1 MSGNENLPVISGFEK
16 SPTIGELTKALANAH
31 KQFKP
36 VLKDANN
43 PFFKSKYADLAGVI
57 EATAD
62 ALSDQ
67 GLAVIQSPGKIYNGH
82 ILLTT
87 LLSHASGE
95 WIKDELE
102 LPIAKFDAQGTGS
115 AITYARRYAYQA
127 IVGVAAEDDDG
138 NAASQKFEKQ
148 GDNFVR
154 KTDSP
159 VTAGQGVNVPNL
171 PVAPVTV
178 GKLPELQKPVARK
191 KKESVPDA
199 GKPWAGLAG
208 VNATKQTNEVFP
220 GLENV
225 GYTPPQD
232 VKAVSN
238 TITPE
243 NPITDADVIFP
254 GDPEP
259 PVNPG
264 KSMVGENPA
273 RLATDDERKAFMAR
287 LIKLKDKGFT
297 GIREYLLKESGVQIT
312 NDIPV
317 QKMNE
322 LVARLEA
329 AESEGKL
336 KELLGGK

>member
-1 MSGNENLPVISGFEK
+1 MSGNENVPVISGFEK

-31 KQFKP
+31 KNFKP

-87 LLSHASGE
+87 LLSHVSGE

-148 GDNFVR
+148 PDGNFVR

-159 VTAGQGVNVPNL
+159 VTAGQGNIQKIADAESVDSKKDRTN
-171 PVAPVTV
+171 PVT
-178 GKLPELQKPVARK
+178 RK

-199 GKPWAGLAG
+199 GKPWGGEFEAKTATTPGSPA
-208 VNATKQTNEVFP
+208 NA
-220 GLENV
+220 
-225 GYTPPQD
+225 
-232 VKAVSN
+232 
-238 TITPE
+238 ITPE

-273 RLATDDERKAFMAR
+273 RLANDDERKAFMAR
-287 LIKLKDKGFT
+287 LIKLKDAGYT
-297 GIREYLLKESGVQIT
+297 GIREWLLKKSSQTIT
-312 NDIPV
+312 NDIPFARMNDLV
-317 QKMNE
+317 QE
-322 LVARLEA
+322 LEDFEKAGTLKALLEA
-329 AESEGKL
+329 K
-336 KELLGGK
+336 

>member
-1 MSGNENLPVISGFEK
+1 MPENENIPPVSAGLKTSEE
-16 SPTIGELTKALANAH
+16 IGELAKALADAR
-31 KQFKP
+31 KDYKP

-57 EATAD
+57 EATSD
-62 ALSDQ
+62 ALSKN
-67 GLAVIQSPGKIYNGH
+67 GLAVIQSPRLGLNRIAV
-82 ILLTT
+82 TT
-87 LLSHASGE
+87 LLAHSSGQ
-95 WIKDELE
+95 WLRDDLE
-102 LPIAKFDAQGTGS
+102 LPMSKFDAQGAGS

-138 NAASQKFEKQ
+138 NSASGKFEKQ

-191 KKESVPDA
+191 KKESVTDA
-199 GKPWAGLAG
+199 GKPWGGEFSIKTDESAKIPAF
-208 VNATKQTNEVFP
+208 NA
-220 GLENV
+220 
-225 GYTPPQD
+225 
-232 VKAVSN
+232 
-238 TITPE
+238 ITPE

-259 PVNPG
+259 TPEVQ
-264 KSMVGENPA
+264 KTD

-322 LVARLEA
+322 LVARLEV

>member
-16 SPTIGELTKALANAH
+16 SPTIGELTKALANAR
-31 KQFKP
+31 KDFKP

-57 EATAD
+57 ESTTA
-62 ALSDQ
+62 ALSKNE
-67 GLAVIQSPGKIYNGH
+67 LVVIQSPGKIYNGH

-87 LLSHASGE
+87 LLSHSSGE

-127 IVGVAAEDDDG
+127 IVGVSAEDDDG
-138 NAASQKFEKQ
+138 NAESQKFEKQ

-154 KTDSP
+154 KTDQ
-159 VTAGQGVNVPNL
+159 TATTGQ
-171 PVAPVTV
+171 AP
-178 GKLPELQKPVARK
+178 KPAAKGRP

-199 GKPWAGLAG
+199 GKPWGGEFEKKPDQVFTGGDSYSKSGPPAP
-208 VNATKQTNEVFP
+208 NA
-220 GLENV
+220 
-225 GYTPPQD
+225 
-232 VKAVSN
+232 
-238 TITPE
+238 ITPE

-259 PVNPG
+259 TPEKYVSPLEG

-273 RLATDDERKAFMAR
+273 RLATDDERKAFMVR

-297 GIREYLLKESGVQIT
+297 GIREFLLKESGVQIT

-322 LVARLEA
+322 LVARLEV

-336 KELLGGK
+336 KELLNGNA

>member
-1 MSGNENLPVISGFEK
+1 
-16 SPTIGELTKALANAH
+16 
-31 KQFKP
+31 
-36 VLKDANN
+36 
-43 PFFKSKYADLAGVI
+43 
-57 EATAD
+57 
-62 ALSDQ
+62 
-67 GLAVIQSPGKIYNGH
+67 
-82 ILLTT
+82 
-87 LLSHASGE
+87 LLSHSSGE

-115 AITYARRYAYQA
+115 VITYARRYAYQA
-127 IVGVAAEDDDG
+127 IVGVAAEDDDGDG

-159 VTAGQGVNVPNL
+159 VPAQVPAAV
-171 PVAPVTV
+171 PAQVKAAEP
-178 GKLPELQKPVARK
+178 PKPATKGRP

-199 GKPWAGLAG
+199 GKPWGGEFEKKPDQVFTGGDSYSKSGPPAP
-208 VNATKQTNEVFP
+208 NA
-220 GLENV
+220 
-225 GYTPPQD
+225 
-232 VKAVSN
+232 
-238 TITPE
+238 ITPE

-259 PVNPG
+259 PKPEKYVSPLEG

-273 RLATDDERKAFMAR
+273 RLATDDERKAFMVR

-297 GIREYLLKESGVQIT
+297 GIREFLLKESGVQIT

-322 LVARLEA
+322 LVARLEV

-336 KELLGGK
+336 KELLNGNA

>member
-1 MSGNENLPVISGFEK
+1 MSGNENVPVISGFEK

-31 KQFKP
+31 KNFKP

-87 LLSHASGE
+87 LLSHVSGE

-148 GDNFVR
+148 PDGNFVR

-159 VTAGQGVNVPNL
+159 VTAGQGNIQKIADAESVDSKKDRTN
-171 PVAPVTV
+171 PVT
-178 GKLPELQKPVARK
+178 RK

-199 GKPWAGLAG
+199 GKPWGGEFEAKTATTPGSPA
-208 VNATKQTNEVFP
+208 NA
-220 GLENV
+220 
-225 GYTPPQD
+225 
-232 VKAVSN
+232 
-238 TITPE
+238 ITPE

-254 GDPEP
+254 GDPDP
-259 PVNPG
+259 KPVKEALSQGTIDGYKEEQN
-264 KSMVGENPA
+264 

-287 LIKLKDKGFT
+287 LIKLKDAGYT
-297 GIREYLLKESGVQIT
+297 GIREYLLKASGETIT
-312 NDIPV
+312 NNIPFV
-317 QKMNE
+317 RMQS
-322 LVARLEA
+322 LVNQLEDAHEKGILKGVLEA
-329 AESEGKL
+329 K
-336 KELLGGK
+336 

>member
-1 MSGNENLPVISGFEK
+1 MPELIAAAVVAGGLTTSDE
-16 SPTIGELTKALANAH
+16 IGELAKALSVAR
-31 KQFKP
+31 KDFKP
-36 VLKDANN
+36 VIKDASN

-57 EATAD
+57 ESTSE
-62 ALSDQ
+62 ALSKN
-67 GLAVIQSPGKIYNGH
+67 GLVVIQSPRLKENRVSV
-82 ILLTT
+82 TT
-87 LLSHASGE
+87 LLAHSSGQ
-95 WIKDELE
+95 WLRDELE
-102 LPIAKFDAQGTGS
+102 LPLSKFDAQGAGS

-148 GDNFVR
+148 GDGSFAKVDP
-154 KTDSP
+154 KTPTEQPKRGRPSKKAEASD
-159 VTAGQGVNVPNL
+159 GQ
-171 PVAPVTV
+171 
-178 GKLPELQKPVARK
+178 
-191 KKESVPDA
+191 
-199 GKPWAGLAG
+199 PWAGQFQPKTADAPG
-208 VNATKQTNEVFP
+208 SPVQETSVSTNN
-220 GLENV
+220 GQNIHGINDL
-225 GYTPPQD
+225 
-232 VKAVSN
+232 
-238 TITPE
+238 
-243 NPITDADVIFP
+243 TDADVIFP

-259 PVNPG
+259 TPEKYVSPLEG

-336 KELLGGK
+336 KELLAK